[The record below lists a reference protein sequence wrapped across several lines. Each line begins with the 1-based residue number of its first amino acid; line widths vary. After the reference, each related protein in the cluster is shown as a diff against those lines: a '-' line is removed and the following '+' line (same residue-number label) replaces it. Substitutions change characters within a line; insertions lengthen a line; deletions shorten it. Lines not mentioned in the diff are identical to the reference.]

1 MAKLSYKKW
10 SMDKALHYIYINEV
24 IFVSLILLVFIG
36 ELLVEFAERIGLF
49 YWLCVTP
56 VFLYCSWMSEKAKEY
71 STGVENKE
79 LLRYEMV
86 FWGSAMISVLLVF
99 LLWHADMIRP
109 SGAAMSIHIILAHTM
124 ILLGLFLGVHYYLLG
139 GFLFGTAAL
148 SVIFGGQFGIDLV
161 LAIPFVWLGFHLEK
175 TLIFPTLKRKEEF
188 LEDIDQESQQD

>member
-1 MAKLSYKKW
+1 MAKAPNKKW

-36 ELLVEFAERIGLF
+36 ELLVEFAERIALF

-56 VFLYCSWMSEKAKEY
+56 VFLYCSWLSEKAKEY
-71 STGVENKE
+71 STGVVNKE

-124 ILLGLFLGVHYYLLG
+124 VLLGLLLGPHYYLVG
-139 GFLFGTAAL
+139 GLLFGTAAL
-148 SVIFGGQFGIDLV
+148 SVIFGGEFGIDLV
-161 LAIPFVWLGFHLEK
+161 FSIPIVWLGFHLEK
-175 TLIFPTLKRKEEF
+175 AWIFPTLKRKEAF
-188 LEDIDQESQQD
+188 LDDIDQESQQD